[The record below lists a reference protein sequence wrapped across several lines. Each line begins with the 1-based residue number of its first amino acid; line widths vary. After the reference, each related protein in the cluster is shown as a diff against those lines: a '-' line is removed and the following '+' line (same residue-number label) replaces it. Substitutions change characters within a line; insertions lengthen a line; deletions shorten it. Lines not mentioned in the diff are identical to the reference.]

1 MEPHVHRRTLRDLA
15 IPWVTTRIA
24 VRCNQRTARAQGR
37 MADGTWQLA
46 VRAKPEAG
54 LANRAVEA
62 LLAELLG
69 VAARQVEVARG
80 MSSRSKWV
88 AIEGMSA
95 AEIER
100 RLTASL
106 AAADA

>member
-1 MEPHVHRRTLRDLA
+1 M
-15 IPWVTTRIA
+15 TTRIA
-24 VRCNQRTARAQGR
+24 VRVQPGARRAGLKGR

-95 AEIER
+95 ADVER